1 MSNPYYTGPVTDHFD
16 GTRFFNP
23 GQPDTDRAL
32 SDVLRWKLRS
42 TPARWPRSVP
52 VRPAVPEARV
62 AGLRVT
68 MVGHATLLIQAAGLN
83 ILTDPVWS
91 DRASP
96 FSLVGPKRVTTPG
109 IAFEHLPPIDTILL
123 SHNHYDHLDVATL
136 RRLQAAHRP
145 LLVAPLGNE
154 AIVKAA
160 LPEMRVASADWG
172 DRIDL
177 GAGVHTHLAPAL
189 HWSARGTR
197 DRRMALWAGHM
208 IGTPAGS
215 VWFVGDTGY
224 GDGAIFRAIRAAH
237 GAPEVALIPIGAY
250 EPRWFM
256 AAQHVNPQEAVR
268 IFRDVGA
275 RQALGIHWGVFQLT
289 DEARN
294 APPAALAAA
303 LAADGIAADRFV
315 AAEPGHVLDLNR

>member
-1 MSNPYYTGPVTDHFD
+1 MANPYYTGPVTDHFD

-23 GQPDTDRAL
+23 GQPDTDRSL
-32 SDVLRWKLRS
+32 SDILRWKLRS

-52 VRPAVPEARV
+52 VRQAVPKARV
-62 AGLRVT
+62 AGLRLT
-68 MVGHATLLIQAAGLN
+68 MVGHATVLIQAAGLN

-91 DRASP
+91 DRA
-96 FSLVGPKRVTTPG
+96 G
-109 IAFEHLPPIDTILL
+109 IAFEQLPPIDAILL

-160 LPEMRVASADWG
+160 LPDMRVASGDWG

-177 GAGVHTHLAPAL
+177 GAGVHSHLVPAL
-189 HWSARGTR
+189 HWSARRAR

-208 IGTPAGS
+208 IRTPAGS
-215 VWFVGDTGY
+215 VWFAGDTGY
-224 GDGAIFRAIRAAH
+224 GDGAIFRALKAVH
-237 GAPEVALIPIGAY
+237 GAPDVALIPIGAY

-268 IFRDVGA
+268 IFRGVGA
-275 RQALGIHWGVFQLT
+275 RQALGIHWGTFQLT
-289 DEARN
+289 DEARD

-303 LAADGIAADRFV
+303 LAADAIAADRFV
-315 AAEPGHVLDLNR
+315 AAEPGHVLDLTR

>member
-1 MSNPYYTGPVTDHFD
+1 MTMSNPYYTGPVTDHFD

-23 GQPDTDRAL
+23 GQPDTDRSL
-32 SDVLRWKLRS
+32 FEVLRWKLRS
-42 TPARWPRSVP
+42 TPARWPRSVS

-96 FSLVGPKRVTTPG
+96 FRRVGPKRVTAPG
-109 IAFEHLPPIDTILL
+109 IAFERLPPIDAVLL

-154 AIVKAA
+154 AIVRAA
-160 LPEMRVASADWG
+160 VPDMRVVSGDWG

-177 GAGVHTHLAPAL
+177 GAGVHTHLVPAL

-208 IGTPAGS
+208 IVSA
-215 VWFVGDTGY
+215 
-224 GDGAIFRAIRAAH
+224 RR
-237 GAPEVALIPIGAY
+237 IGL
-250 EPRWFM
+250 
-256 AAQHVNPQEAVR
+256 VR
-268 IFRDVGA
+268 GRYRLWRRRDLSRHPGGA
-275 RQALGIHWGVFQLT
+275 RY
-289 DEARN
+289 ARRG
-294 APPAALAAA
+294 
-303 LAADGIAADRFV
+303 ADPDRR
-315 AAEPGHVLDLNR
+315 L